1 MSNEDYLFILEA
13 LEKADRFFTS
23 RDVMNS
29 AVHCELPRLSPIT
42 KLVKEAIERF
52 KDGEK

>member
-1 MSNEDYLFILEA
+1 MIDEDYRFILEA

-42 KLVKEAIERF
+42 KLVKVAIERL

>member
-1 MSNEDYLFILEA
+1 MNDEDYRFILET
-13 LEKADRFFTS
+13 LEKSDRFFTS

-42 KLVKEAIERF
+42 NLVKEAIQRLKEGS
-52 KDGEK
+52 K